1 MYRENKLNKT
11 GIDINKASWLYTV
24 LFLAYIF
31 LGSML
36 QTVDLYLGLFAGEVL
51 ILLAPV
57 LVYVK
62 QKKVNFKRYF
72 RLNKITGKEALT
84 SVLLTLLVYPLVG
97 ISSALLIKF
106 YSLFGEVRVPQINVK
121 SGGLSSIYSVLII
134 GVLPAICEEFF
145 VRGLLSAPAKKSK
158 GKVFTYVYTALLFM
172 LMHVNPFNI
181 VAPFILGYVFSV
193 LNEKTN
199 SLYSSM
205 LGHFTFNTC
214 SVILSIFQK
223 DLLDSASGSD
233 MNVLTLGE
241 ADLNISLLQGI
252 FMVLIAIVIIIVIYR
267 VLSKMKAKEVTED
280 VDCTLDVEA
289 PAKFSY
295 LPLAFNIL
303 IWVIMAGLPLLM
315 SLGMIKN
322 LSL

>member
-1 MYRENKLNKT
+1 MYKENRLNKT
-11 GIDINKASWLYTV
+11 GIDINKASWLYTL
-24 LFLAYIF
+24 LFIAYIF

-36 QTVDLYLGLFAGEVL
+36 QTIDLYLGLFAGEVL
-51 ILLAPV
+51 ILLVPV

-72 RLNKITGKEALT
+72 RLNKITGKEALI

-97 ISSALLIKF
+97 ISSTLLIKF

-121 SGGLSSIYSVLII
+121 SGGLMSIYSVLII

-145 VRGLLSAPAKKSK
+145 VRGLLSAPAKRAK
-158 GKVFTYVYTALLFM
+158 GRKFTYFYTALLFM

-223 DLLDSASGSD
+223 DLIESASGD

-241 ADLNISLLQGI
+241 ADLNIGLLQGV
-252 FMVLIAIVIIIVIYR
+252 FMVLIAIVIIFVLYR
-267 VLSKMKAKEVTED
+267 VLSKMKTKEVTEET
-280 VDCTLDVEA
+280 DCTLYVEE
-289 PAKFSY
+289 PKKFSY
-295 LPLAFNIL
+295 LPLAFNVL
-303 IWVIMAGLPLLM
+303 VWLIMAGATLLM

-322 LSL
+322 MAL

>member
-1 MYRENKLNKT
+1 MYKENRLNKT
-11 GIDINKASWLYTV
+11 GIDINKASWLYTL
-24 LFLAYIF
+24 LFIAYIF

-51 ILLAPV
+51 ILLVPV
-57 LVYVK
+57 LAYVK

-72 RLNKITGKEALT
+72 RLNKITGKEALI

-97 ISSALLIKF
+97 ISSTLLIKF

-121 SGGLSSIYSVLII
+121 SGGLMSVYSVLII

-145 VRGLLSAPAKKSK
+145 VRGLLSAPAKRAK
-158 GKVFTYVYTALLFM
+158 GRKFTYFYTALLFM

-223 DLLDSASGSD
+223 DLIESASGD

-241 ADLNISLLQGI
+241 ADLNIGLLQGV
-252 FMVLIAIVIIIVIYR
+252 FMVLISIVIIFVLYR
-267 VLSKMKAKEVTED
+267 VLSKMKTKEVTEET
-280 VDCTLDVEA
+280 DCTLDVEE
-289 PAKFSY
+289 PKKFSY

-303 IWVIMAGLPLLM
+303 VWLIMAGATLLM

-322 LSL
+322 MAL

>member
-36 QTVDLYLGLFAGEVL
+36 QTVDLYLGLFVGEVL

-97 ISSALLIKF
+97 ISSTLLIKF

-158 GKVFTYVYTALLFM
+158 GRKFTYFYTALLFM

>member
-24 LFLAYIF
+24 LFIAYIF

-51 ILLAPV
+51 ILLVPV

-134 GVLPAICEEFF
+134 GALPAICEEFF

-158 GKVFTYVYTALLFM
+158 GRKFTYFYTALLFM

-241 ADLNISLLQGI
+241 ADLNINLLQGI
-252 FMVLIAIVIIIVIYR
+252 FMVLIAIVIIFVLYR

>member
-11 GIDINKASWLYTV
+11 GIGINKASWLYTV
-24 LFLAYIF
+24 LFIAYIF

-51 ILLAPV
+51 ILLVPV

-72 RLNKITGKEALT
+72 RLNKITAKEALI

-97 ISSALLIKF
+97 ISSTLLIKF
-106 YSLFGEVRVPQINVK
+106 YSIFGEIRVPQINVK
-121 SGGLSSIYSVLII
+121 SGGMMSIYSVLII

-158 GKVFTYVYTALLFM
+158 GKVFTYVYTALLFT

-241 ADLNISLLQGI
+241 ADLNINLLQGI
-252 FMVLIAIVIIIVIYR
+252 FMVLIAIVIIFVLYR
-267 VLSKMKAKEVTED
+267 VLSKMKTKEVTEET
-280 VDCTLDVEA
+280 DCTFDVEA

-295 LPLAFNIL
+295 LPLAFNIVVW
-303 IWVIMAGLPLLM
+303 IIMAGLPLLM
-315 SLGMIKN
+315 SLGIIKN
-322 LSL
+322 IAI

>member
-158 GKVFTYVYTALLFM
+158 GRKFTYFYTALLFM

-252 FMVLIAIVIIIVIYR
+252 FMVLIAIVIIFVLYR
-267 VLSKMKAKEVTED
+267 VLSKMKTKEVTED

-295 LPLAFNIL
+295 LPLAFNIVVW
-303 IWVIMAGLPLLM
+303 IIMAGLPLLM

>member
-1 MYRENKLNKT
+1 MYKENRLNKT
-11 GIDINKASWLYTV
+11 GIDINKASWLYTI
-24 LFLAYIF
+24 LFIAYIF

-36 QTVDLYLGLFAGEVL
+36 QTLDLYLGLFAGEVL
-51 ILLAPV
+51 ILLVPV

-72 RLNKITGKEALT
+72 RLNKITGKEALI
-84 SVLLTLLVYPLVG
+84 SLLLTLLVYPLVG
-97 ISSALLIKF
+97 ITSTLLIKF

-121 SGGLSSIYSVLII
+121 SGGLMSIYSVLII

-145 VRGLLSAPAKKSK
+145 VRGLLSAPAKRAK
-158 GKVFTYVYTALLFM
+158 GRKFTYFYTALLFM

-223 DLLDSASGSD
+223 DLIESASGD

-241 ADLNISLLQGI
+241 ADLNIGLLQGV
-252 FMVLIAIVIIIVIYR
+252 FMVLIAIVIIFVLYR
-267 VLSKMKAKEVTED
+267 VLSKMKTKEVTEET
-280 VDCTLDVEA
+280 DCTLDVEE
-289 PAKFSY
+289 PKKFSY
-295 LPLAFNIL
+295 LPLAFNVL
-303 IWVIMAGLPLLM
+303 VWLIMAGATLLM
-315 SLGMIKN
+315 SFGMIKN
-322 LSL
+322 MAL

>member
-1 MYRENKLNKT
+1 MYKENRLNKT
-11 GIDINKASWLYTV
+11 GIDINKASWLYTL
-24 LFLAYIF
+24 LFIAYIF

-51 ILLAPV
+51 ILLVPV
-57 LVYVK
+57 LAYVK

-72 RLNKITGKEALT
+72 RLNKITGKEALI

-97 ISSALLIKF
+97 ISSTLLIKF

-121 SGGLSSIYSVLII
+121 SGGLMSLYSVLII

-145 VRGLLSAPAKKSK
+145 VRGLLSAPAKRAK
-158 GKVFTYVYTALLFM
+158 GRKFTYFYTALLFM

-223 DLLDSASGSD
+223 DLIESASGD

-241 ADLNISLLQGI
+241 ADLNIGLLQGV
-252 FMVLIAIVIIIVIYR
+252 FMVLIAIVIIFVLYR
-267 VLSKMKAKEVTED
+267 VLSKMKTKEVTEET
-280 VDCTLDVEA
+280 DCTLDVEE
-289 PAKFSY
+289 PKKFSY
-295 LPLAFNIL
+295 LPLAFNVL
-303 IWVIMAGLPLLM
+303 VWLIMAGATLLM
-315 SLGMIKN
+315 SFGMIKN
-322 LSL
+322 MAL

>member
-1 MYRENKLNKT
+1 MYKENRLNKT
-11 GIDINKASWLYTV
+11 GIDINKASWLYTL
-24 LFLAYIF
+24 LFIAYIF

-51 ILLAPV
+51 ILLVPV

-72 RLNKITGKEALT
+72 RLNKITGKEALI

-97 ISSALLIKF
+97 ISSTLLIKF

-121 SGGLSSIYSVLII
+121 SGGLMSIYSVLII

-145 VRGLLSAPAKKSK
+145 VRGLLSAPAKRAK
-158 GKVFTYVYTALLFM
+158 GRKFTYFYTALLFM
-172 LMHVNPFNI
+172 LMHVNPYNI

-223 DLLDSASGSD
+223 DLIESASGD

-241 ADLNISLLQGI
+241 ADLNIGLLQGV
-252 FMVLIAIVIIIVIYR
+252 FMVLIAIVIIFVLYR
-267 VLSKMKAKEVTED
+267 VLSKMKTKEVTEET
-280 VDCTLDVEA
+280 DCTLDVEE
-289 PAKFSY
+289 PKKFSY
-295 LPLAFNIL
+295 LPLAFNVL
-303 IWVIMAGLPLLM
+303 VWLIMAGATLLM
-315 SLGMIKN
+315 SLGVIKN
-322 LSL
+322 MAL

>member
-51 ILLAPV
+51 ILLVPV

-158 GKVFTYVYTALLFM
+158 GRKFTYFYTALLFM

-241 ADLNISLLQGI
+241 ADLNISFLQGI
-252 FMVLIAIVIIIVIYR
+252 FMVLIAIVIIFVLYR
-267 VLSKMKAKEVTED
+267 VLSKMKTKEVTED
-280 VDCTLDVEA
+280 VDCTLDVEET
-289 PAKFSY
+289 KFSY
-295 LPLAFNIL
+295 LPLAFNIVVW
-303 IWVIMAGLPLLM
+303 IIMAGLPLLM

>member
-1 MYRENKLNKT
+1 MYKENRLNKT
-11 GIDINKASWLYTV
+11 GIDINKASWLYTL
-24 LFLAYIF
+24 LFIAYIF

-51 ILLAPV
+51 ILLVPV
-57 LVYVK
+57 LAYVK

-72 RLNKITGKEALT
+72 RLNKITGKEALI

-97 ISSALLIKF
+97 ISSTLLIKF

-121 SGGLSSIYSVLII
+121 SGGLMSLYSVLII

-145 VRGLLSAPAKKSK
+145 VRGLLSAPAKRSK
-158 GKVFTYVYTALLFM
+158 GRKFTYFYTALLFM

-223 DLLDSASGSD
+223 DLIESASGD

-241 ADLNISLLQGI
+241 ADLNIGLLQGV
-252 FMVLIAIVIIIVIYR
+252 FMVLIAIVIIFVLYR
-267 VLSKMKAKEVTED
+267 VLSKMKTKEVIEET
-280 VDCTLDVEA
+280 DCTLDVEE
-289 PAKFSY
+289 PKKFSY

-303 IWVIMAGLPLLM
+303 VWLIMAGATLLM
-315 SLGMIKN
+315 SLGIIKN
-322 LSL
+322 MAL

>member
-24 LFLAYIF
+24 LFIAYIF

-51 ILLAPV
+51 ILLVPV

-97 ISSALLIKF
+97 ISSTLLIKF

-223 DLLDSASGSD
+223 DLLDSASASD

-252 FMVLIAIVIIIVIYR
+252 FMVLIAIVIIFVLYR

-289 PAKFSY
+289 SAKFSY

>member
-51 ILLAPV
+51 ILLVPV

-145 VRGLLSAPAKKSK
+145 VRGLLGAPAKKSRGRK
-158 GKVFTYVYTALLFM
+158 FTYFYTALLFM

>member
-1 MYRENKLNKT
+1 MYKENKLNKT
-11 GIDINKASWLYTV
+11 SIDINKASWLYTV
-24 LFLAYIF
+24 LFIAYIF

-51 ILLAPV
+51 ILLVPV

-158 GKVFTYVYTALLFM
+158 VKVFTYVYTALLFM

-223 DLLDSASGSD
+223 DIAEGASASD

-241 ADLNISLLQGI
+241 ADLNINLLQGV
-252 FMVLIAIVIIIVIYR
+252 FMVLIAIVIIFVLYR
-267 VLSKMKAKEVTED
+267 VLSKMKTKEVTEET
-280 VDCTLDVEA
+280 DCTMDAEET
-289 PAKFSY
+289 KFSY

-303 IWVIMAGLPLLM
+303 IWVIMAGSTLLI
-315 SLGMIKN
+315 SLGLIKN

>member
-158 GKVFTYVYTALLFM
+158 GRKFTYFYTALLFM

-241 ADLNISLLQGI
+241 ADLNIGLLQGI
-252 FMVLIAIVIIIVIYR
+252 FMVLIAIVIIFVLYR

>member
-24 LFLAYIF
+24 LFIAYIF

-121 SGGLSSIYSVLII
+121 SGGVMSIYSILII

-158 GKVFTYVYTALLFM
+158 GRKFTYFYTALLFM

-252 FMVLIAIVIIIVIYR
+252 FMVLIAIVIIFVLYR

>member
-1 MYRENKLNKT
+1 MYRENKVNRT
-11 GIDINKASWLYTV
+11 GIDINKASWLYTI
-24 LFLAYIF
+24 LFISYI
-31 LGSML
+31 LIGSML
-36 QTVDLYLGLFAGEVL
+36 QTIDLYLGLFAGEVL
-51 ILLAPV
+51 ILLVPV

-158 GKVFTYVYTALLFM
+158 GRKFTYFYTALLFM

-223 DLLDSASGSD
+223 DIAEGASASD

-241 ADLNISLLQGI
+241 ADLNINLLQGV
-252 FMVLIAIVIIIVIYR
+252 FMVLIAIVIIFVLYR
-267 VLSKMKAKEVTED
+267 VLSKMKTKEVTEET
-280 VDCTLDVEA
+280 DCTMDAEET
-289 PAKFSY
+289 KFSY

-303 IWVIMAGLPLLM
+303 IWVIMAGSTLLI
-315 SLGMIKN
+315 SLGLIKN

>member
-121 SGGLSSIYSVLII
+121 SGGVMSIYSILII

-158 GKVFTYVYTALLFM
+158 GRKFTYFYTALLFM

>member
-1 MYRENKLNKT
+1 MYRENKLNKI

-158 GKVFTYVYTALLFM
+158 GRKFTYFYTALLFM

-252 FMVLIAIVIIIVIYR
+252 FMVLIAIVIIFVLYR
-267 VLSKMKAKEVTED
+267 VLSKMKAKEVTEET
-280 VDCTLDVEA
+280 DCTMDVEA

>member
-1 MYRENKLNKT
+1 MYKENKLNKT
-11 GIDINKASWLYTV
+11 SIDINKASWLYTV
-24 LFLAYIF
+24 LFIAYIF

-51 ILLAPV
+51 ILLVPV

-223 DLLDSASGSD
+223 DIAEGASASD

-241 ADLNISLLQGI
+241 ADLNINLLQGV
-252 FMVLIAIVIIIVIYR
+252 FMVLIAIVIIFVLYR
-267 VLSKMKAKEVTED
+267 VLSKMKTKEVTEET
-280 VDCTLDVEA
+280 DCTMDAEET
-289 PAKFSY
+289 KFSY

-303 IWVIMAGLPLLM
+303 IWVIMAGSTLLI
-315 SLGMIKN
+315 SLGLIKN

>member
-158 GKVFTYVYTALLFM
+158 GRKFTYFYTALLFM

-241 ADLNISLLQGI
+241 ADLNIGLLQGV
-252 FMVLIAIVIIIVIYR
+252 FMVLIAIVIIFVLYR

-295 LPLAFNIL
+295 LPLAFNIVVW
-303 IWVIMAGLPLLM
+303 IIMAGLPLLM

>member
-1 MYRENKLNKT
+1 MYKENRLNKT
-11 GIDINKASWLYTV
+11 GIDINKASWLYTL
-24 LFLAYIF
+24 LFIAYIF

-36 QTVDLYLGLFAGEVL
+36 QTIDLYLGLFAGEVL
-51 ILLAPV
+51 ILLVPV

-72 RLNKITGKEALT
+72 RLNKITGKEALI

-97 ISSALLIKF
+97 ISSTLLIKF
-106 YSLFGEVRVPQINVK
+106 YSLFGEVSVPQINVK

-145 VRGLLSAPAKKSK
+145 VRGLLSAPAKRAK
-158 GKVFTYVYTALLFM
+158 GRKFTYFYTALLFM

-223 DLLDSASGSD
+223 DLIESASGD

-241 ADLNISLLQGI
+241 ADLNIGLLQGV
-252 FMVLIAIVIIIVIYR
+252 FMVLIAIVIIFVLYR
-267 VLSKMKAKEVTED
+267 VLSKMKTKEVTEET
-280 VDCTLDVEA
+280 DCTLDVEE
-289 PAKFSY
+289 PKKFSY
-295 LPLAFNIL
+295 LPLAFNVL
-303 IWVIMAGLPLLM
+303 VWLIMAGATLLM
-315 SLGMIKN
+315 SFGMIKN
-322 LSL
+322 MAL

>member
-121 SGGLSSIYSVLII
+121 SGGLSSIYSILII

-158 GKVFTYVYTALLFM
+158 GRKFTYFYTALLFM

-241 ADLNISLLQGI
+241 ADLNIGLLQGV
-252 FMVLIAIVIIIVIYR
+252 FMVLIAIVIIFVLYR

>member
-1 MYRENKLNKT
+1 MYKENRLNKT
-11 GIDINKASWLYTV
+11 GIDINKASWFYTI

-31 LGSML
+31 FGSML
-36 QTVDLYLGLFAGEVL
+36 QIVDLYLGLFAGEVL
-51 ILLAPV
+51 ILLVPV

-62 QKKVNFKRYF
+62 QKKDNFKRYF
-72 RLNKITGKEALT
+72 RLNKITGKEALV

-97 ISSALLIKF
+97 ISSTLLIKF

-121 SGGLSSIYSVLII
+121 SGGVLSIYSILII

-145 VRGLLSAPAKKSK
+145 VRGLLSAPAKRAK
-158 GKVFTYVYTALLFM
+158 GRKFTYFYTALLFM

-223 DLLDSASGSD
+223 DIIENSENDLRT
-233 MNVLTLGE
+233 VTLGE
-241 ADLNISLLQGI
+241 ADLNIGVLQGI
-252 FMVLIAIVIIIVIYR
+252 FMLLIALVIIFVLYR
-267 VLSKMKAKEVTED
+267 VLSKMKTKEVTEET
-280 VDCTLDVEA
+280 DCTLDVEE
-289 PAKFSY
+289 PRKFSY
-295 LPLAFNIL
+295 LPLIFNII
-303 IWVIMAGLPLLM
+303 IWIIMAGLPLLM

-322 LSL
+322 LAI

>member
-158 GKVFTYVYTALLFM
+158 GRKFTYFYTALLFM

-223 DLLDSASGSD
+223 DLLDSASGGD

-267 VLSKMKAKEVTED
+267 VLTKMKAKEVTED

>member
-1 MYRENKLNKT
+1 MYRENKVNRT
-11 GIDINKASWLYTV
+11 GIDINKASWLYTI
-24 LFLAYIF
+24 LFIAYI
-31 LGSML
+31 LIGSML
-36 QTVDLYLGLFAGEVL
+36 QQLDLYLGLFAGEVL
-51 ILLAPV
+51 ILLVPV

-72 RLNKITGKEALT
+72 RLNKITKKEALT
-84 SVLLTLLVYPLVG
+84 SVFLTLLVYPLVG
-97 ISSALLIKF
+97 ISSTLLIKF

-121 SGGLSSIYSVLII
+121 SGGLSSIYSILII

-145 VRGLLSAPAKKSK
+145 VRGLLSAPARKAK

-223 DLLDSASGSD
+223 DISEGAVND
-233 MNVLTLGE
+233 MKMITLGE
-241 ADLNISLLQGI
+241 ADLNIGLLQGV
-252 FMVLIAIVIIIVIYR
+252 FMVLIAIVIIFVLYR
-267 VLSKMKAKEVTED
+267 VLSKMKTKEVTEETD
-280 VDCTLDVEA
+280 SSLDVEE
-289 PAKFSY
+289 PKKFSY
-295 LPLAFNIL
+295 LPLVFNVLLWIVLAGSTLL
-303 IWVIMAGLPLLM
+303 ISYGVM
-315 SLGMIKN
+315 KN
-322 LSL
+322 VAI

>member
-51 ILLAPV
+51 ILLVPV

-121 SGGLSSIYSVLII
+121 SGGLSSIYSILII

-158 GKVFTYVYTALLFM
+158 GRKFTYFYTALLFM

-241 ADLNISLLQGI
+241 ADLNISFLQGI
-252 FMVLIAIVIIIVIYR
+252 FMVLIAIVIIFVLYR
-267 VLSKMKAKEVTED
+267 VLSKMKTKEVTED
-280 VDCTLDVEA
+280 VDCTLDVEET
-289 PAKFSY
+289 KFSY
-295 LPLAFNIL
+295 LPLAFNIVVW
-303 IWVIMAGLPLLM
+303 IIMAGLPLLM
-315 SLGMIKN
+315 SLGVIKN

>member
-1 MYRENKLNKT
+1 MYKENRLNKN
-11 GIDINKASWLYTV
+11 GIDINKASWLYTL
-24 LFLAYIF
+24 LFIAYIF

-51 ILLAPV
+51 ILLVPV

-72 RLNKITGKEALT
+72 RLNKITGKEALI

-97 ISSALLIKF
+97 ISSTLLIKF

-121 SGGLSSIYSVLII
+121 SGGLMSIYSVLII

-145 VRGLLSAPAKKSK
+145 VRGLLSAPAKRAK
-158 GKVFTYVYTALLFM
+158 GRKFTYFYTALLFM

-223 DLLDSASGSD
+223 DLIESASGD

-241 ADLNISLLQGI
+241 ADLNIGLLQGV
-252 FMVLIAIVIIIVIYR
+252 FMVLIAIVIIFVLYR
-267 VLSKMKAKEVTED
+267 VLSKMKTKEVTEET
-280 VDCTLDVEA
+280 DCTLDVEE
-289 PAKFSY
+289 PKKFSY
-295 LPLAFNIL
+295 LPLAFNVL
-303 IWVIMAGLPLLM
+303 VWLIMAGATLLM
-315 SLGMIKN
+315 SFGMIKN
-322 LSL
+322 MAL

>member
-158 GKVFTYVYTALLFM
+158 GRKFTYFYTALLFM

-252 FMVLIAIVIIIVIYR
+252 FMVLIAIVIIFVLYR

-289 PAKFSY
+289 TAKFSY

>member
-1 MYRENKLNKT
+1 MYKENRLNKT
-11 GIDINKASWLYTV
+11 GIDINKASWLYTL
-24 LFLAYIF
+24 LFIAYIF

-51 ILLAPV
+51 ILLVPV
-57 LVYVK
+57 IVYVK

-72 RLNKITGKEALT
+72 RLNKITGKEALI

-97 ISSALLIKF
+97 ISSTLLIKF

-121 SGGLSSIYSVLII
+121 SGGLMSIYSVLII

-145 VRGLLSAPAKKSK
+145 VRGLLSAPAKRAK
-158 GKVFTYVYTALLFM
+158 GRKFTYFYTALLFM

-223 DLLDSASGSD
+223 DLIESASGD

-241 ADLNISLLQGI
+241 ADLNIGLLQGV
-252 FMVLIAIVIIIVIYR
+252 FMVLIAIVIIFVLYR
-267 VLSKMKAKEVTED
+267 VLSKMKTKEVTEET
-280 VDCTLDVEA
+280 DCTLDVEE
-289 PAKFSY
+289 PKKFSY
-295 LPLAFNIL
+295 LPLAFNVL
-303 IWVIMAGLPLLM
+303 VWLIMAGATLLM
-315 SLGMIKN
+315 SFGMIKN
-322 LSL
+322 MAL

>member
-1 MYRENKLNKT
+1 MYKENRLNKT
-11 GIDINKASWLYTV
+11 GIDINKASWLYTL
-24 LFLAYIF
+24 LFIAYIF

-51 ILLAPV
+51 ILLVPV
-57 LVYVK
+57 LAYVK

-72 RLNKITGKEALT
+72 RLNKITGKEALI

-97 ISSALLIKF
+97 ISSTLLIKF

-121 SGGLSSIYSVLII
+121 SGGLMSIYSVLII

-145 VRGLLSAPAKKSK
+145 VRGLLSAPAKRAK
-158 GKVFTYVYTALLFM
+158 GRKFTYFYTALLFM

-223 DLLDSASGSD
+223 DLIESASGD

-241 ADLNISLLQGI
+241 ADLNIGLLQGV
-252 FMVLIAIVIIIVIYR
+252 FMVLIAIVIIFVLYR
-267 VLSKMKAKEVTED
+267 VLSKMKTKEVTEET
-280 VDCTLDVEA
+280 DCTLDVEE
-289 PAKFSY
+289 PKKFSY
-295 LPLAFNIL
+295 LPLAFNVL
-303 IWVIMAGLPLLM
+303 VWLIMAGATLLM
-315 SLGMIKN
+315 SFGMIKN
-322 LSL
+322 MAL

>member
-1 MYRENKLNKT
+1 MYKENRLNKT
-11 GIDINKASWLYTV
+11 GIDINKASWLYTL
-24 LFLAYIF
+24 LFIAYIF

-51 ILLAPV
+51 ILLVPV

-72 RLNKITGKEALT
+72 RLNKITGKEALI

-97 ISSALLIKF
+97 ISSTLLIKF

-121 SGGLSSIYSVLII
+121 SGGLMSIYSVLII

-145 VRGLLSAPAKKSK
+145 VRGLLSAPAKRAK
-158 GKVFTYVYTALLFM
+158 GRKFTYFYTALLFM

-223 DLLDSASGSD
+223 DLIESASGD

-241 ADLNISLLQGI
+241 ADLNIGLLQEV
-252 FMVLIAIVIIIVIYR
+252 FMVLIAIVIIFVLYR
-267 VLSKMKAKEVTED
+267 VLSKMKTKEVTEET
-280 VDCTLDVEA
+280 DCTLDVEE
-289 PAKFSY
+289 PKKFSY
-295 LPLAFNIL
+295 LPLAFNVL
-303 IWVIMAGLPLLM
+303 VWLIMAGATLLM
-315 SLGMIKN
+315 SLGIIKN
-322 LSL
+322 MAL